1 MFGYLIDWGTS
12 KYFYGH
18 FEPRKHTWTSRDEL
32 MNFFP
37 SSTTGFRGQTT
48 VAEPDIRKNKSKSK
62 RIKPDYAAEDLPF
75 VYGNNY
81 ACQSLNR

>member
-1 MFGYLIDWGTS
+1 
-12 KYFYGH
+12 
-18 FEPRKHTWTSRDEL
+18 